1 MPKPQRLPQQHP
13 LRTYNVCYIE
23 SIQNRFEEYPFTI
36 LLNKS
41 DCSDSGRLK
50 EMTQD
55 YEQFLSV
62 LHEDN
67 SYLAT
72 LSKQIVLHLSDFYCK
87 LKFSP
92 ISAKTG
98 EGVLEVVE

>member
-1 MPKPQRLPQQHP
+1 M
-13 LRTYNVCYIE
+13 YNSE

-36 LLNKS
+36 LMNKS
-41 DCSDSGRLK
+41 DCSDSAKLK
-50 EMTQD
+50 EITQD
-55 YEQFLSV
+55 YELFMAA
-62 LHEDN
+62 LHEDP

-87 LKFSP
+87 LKFLP

-98 EGVLEVVE
+98 QGVIPAVE